1 MGRTI
6 RRRWWEIMERF
17 IRLNR
22 SILDCDLAKGGWRLD
37 EEGIAAIED
46 EVAELVRIIAQSHR
60 GDIPRESAAF
70 AEFRR
75 TRPTVG
81 MTDALCLDA
90 LCPYCIQYGR

>member
-1 MGRTI
+1 
-6 RRRWWEIMERF
+6 MERF

-37 EEGIAAIED
+37 EEGITAIED

-75 TRPTVG
+75 TCLARALRSAVPYREGPTEMQSIDV
-81 MTDALCLDA
+81 
-90 LCPYCIQYGR
+90 